1 MQIPISFEKSRPIR
15 VIPYQERWPQEFADI
30 AADLSEVLGDCV
42 LAIDHIGS
50 TSVPGLAAKDVIDI
64 QLTVADLL
72 DPEISKRL
80 KQGGYTRFTAEFTD
94 SFVAMAD
101 DSPELQKRMAR
112 QKEGQR
118 RIHIHIREKGR
129 FNQRYPLLFRDYL
142 RASEVTRN
150 AYALLKER
158 LAQLFPESSEG
169 YYFIKDPLMD
179 LMYEAAEQWERGG
192 LRRGSSKS

>member
-1 MQIPISFEKSRPIR
+1 MEIPLSFEKSRPIR
-15 VIPYQERWPQEFADI
+15 VIPYQERWPQEFAVI
-30 AADLSEVLGDCV
+30 AADLQQILGDCV
-42 LAIDHIGS
+42 LTIDHIGS

-64 QLTVADLL
+64 QLTVADLS
-72 DPEISKRL
+72 DPEIPKRL

-94 SFVAMAD
+94 SFVGMAD

-142 RASEVTRN
+142 RASEVTRH

-158 LAQLFPESSEG
+158 LAQLFPDSSEG

-179 LMYEAAEQWERGG
+179 LMYEAAEQWERREGG
-192 LRRGSSKS
+192 GKVKW

>member
-94 SFVAMAD
+94 SFVGMAD

-158 LAQLFPESSEG
+158 LALLFPESSEG